1 MDSEL
6 ITGASILVV
15 DDNPAN
21 LGVLYQ
27 FLSRSGYRVLASQ
40 DGESALEMAEREQPD
55 LILMDVMLP
64 GEDGFAVCRRLQ
76 EKPKTENIPVIF
88 VTALTQVEDKLA
100 GFEAGG
106 VDYITKPFQREEV
119 LARIGAHLTIKKQA
133 EELTRANASKDR
145 FFSILAHDL
154 RGPFGGLLNAT
165 ELLATSAEAMTPS
178 QIRDMAH
185 SVHGSARQTYEL
197 LEKLLEW
204 SRLQNNTIRP
214 EPSEFDL
221 ALAVRETAEIYETS
235 LAEKSITLQLDLRET
250 EIRADR
256 YMFETTIRNLLN
268 NAIKFTP
275 DGGTIRVESDLVDG
289 RARVGVID
297 TGMGMDEETVE
308 HLFDVGR
315 SSRREGSRGETGSG
329 LGLLLVSEYV
339 EKNQGTIE
347 VRSEEGKG
355 SSFLFTVPLSE
366 EERARAVAASRSSA
380 ADGGESAPAPR

>member
-1 MDSEL
+1 MDNEL
-6 ITGASILVV
+6 IRGASILVV

-27 FLSRSGYRVLASQ
+27 FLTRVGYRVLASQ

-76 EKPKTENIPVIF
+76 QNSKTDQIPVIF
-88 VTALTQVEDKLA
+88 VTALTQVEDKLT

-133 EELTRANASKDR
+133 EELSRANASKDR

-165 ELLATSAEAMTPS
+165 ELLATSAEAMS
-178 QIRDMAH
+178 QSQVQEMAR
-185 SVHGSARQTYEL
+185 SVHGSAKQTYDL

-214 EPSEFDL
+214 EPSEFNL

-235 LAEKSITLQLDLRET
+235 LAEKSIALDLELEET

-256 YMFETTIRNLLN
+256 YMFETTVRNLLN

-275 DGGTIRVESDLVDG
+275 DGGHIRIESGVKHGEAWVSVVD
-289 RARVGVID
+289 D
-297 TGMGMDEETVE
+297 GMGMDQETVE
-308 HLFDVGR
+308 RLFDVGQ

-339 EKNQGTIE
+339 EKNDGSIE
-347 VRSEEGKG
+347 VESEEGKG
-355 SSFLFTVPLSE
+355 SAFTFTVPLSADE
-366 EERARAVAASRSSA
+366 AERRSTTPRSSVS
-380 ADGGESAPAPR
+380 GEESAPATQ